1 MQPKNIIATQKLFS
15 KVITFIELTPNQ
27 IILDP
32 TIVRKTKQ
40 ALLEKRAI
48 NGFLRDDIN
57 QFSLVVNNNFALDIL
72 QLNPPTVTCID
83 KKLSLYG
90 LVASYGLIHLL
101 REVSLAS
108 PHEKINCLLVERCS
122 DADLAHLY
130 ASAQLGSNYL
140 ADNIAH
146 QEWDAG
152 RLHDCFDKRP
162 TDAQFA
168 QLLRMSIKQFQD
180 TRAAQNRA
188 NARE

>member
-48 NGFLRDDIN
+48 NGFLRDEVN

-72 QLNPPTVTCID
+72 QLNPPIVTCID

-90 LVASYGLIHLL
+90 LVG
-101 REVSLAS
+101 
-108 PHEKINCLLVERCS
+108 
-122 DADLAHLY
+122 
-130 ASAQLGSNYL
+130 
-140 ADNIAH
+140 
-146 QEWDAG
+146 
-152 RLHDCFDKRP
+152 
-162 TDAQFA
+162 
-168 QLLRMSIKQFQD
+168 
-180 TRAAQNRA
+180 
-188 NARE
+188 

>member
-1 MQPKNIIATQKLFS
+1 MKPTNVIATKKLFS
-15 KVITFIELTPNQ
+15 KTVTFIELTPNQ
-27 IILDP
+27 IVLDSK
-32 TIVRKTKQ
+32 IIRRTKQ
-40 ALLEKRAI
+40 ALLEKQAI
-48 NGFLRDDIN
+48 NGFLCDEIN
-57 QFSLVVNNNFALDIL
+57 QFSLIVNNNIALDIL
-72 QLNPPTVTCID
+72 QLNPPTVTSID

-90 LVASYGLIHLL
+90 LVANYGLIQLL
-101 REVSLAS
+101 KQVAIES
-108 PHEKINCLLVERCS
+108 PDQKINCLLIERCN

-130 ASAQLGSNYL
+130 ASAQLASNYL

-152 RLHDCFDKRP
+152 RLHDCFFKRP

-168 QLLRMSIKQFQD
+168 QLLRMPIKQFQD